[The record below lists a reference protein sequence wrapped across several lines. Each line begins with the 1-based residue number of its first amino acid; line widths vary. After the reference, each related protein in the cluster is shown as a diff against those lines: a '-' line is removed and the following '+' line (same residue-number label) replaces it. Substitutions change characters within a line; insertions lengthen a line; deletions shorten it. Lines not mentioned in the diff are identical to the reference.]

1 MLFILLFIAMWVLDK
16 KCDTYLFFRFLG
28 TFILGGM
35 LFVVGSYIANANAV
49 QSDAPILT
57 ENFATSGFTRN
68 RQGDKFFV
76 YANENGTFQVS
87 ADSVQMREGTKNEIK
102 TYTKSYPKIYKYL
115 FFFPDKLYYKVEIK
129 PWQRL
134 FSLL

>member
-1 MLFILLFIAMWVLDK
+1 MLFILLFIIMWFLDRK
-16 KCDTYLFFRFLG
+16 FDTYLLFRVLG

-35 LFVVGSYIANANAV
+35 LFLVGICMANSNATN
-49 QSDAPILT
+49 SDIPILQET
-57 ENFATSGFTRN
+57 FATSGFTRN
-68 RQGDKFFV
+68 RYGDKFFV
-76 YANENGTFQVS
+76 YANENGTSQVS
-87 ADSVQMREGTKNEIK
+87 ADSIQVKQGTKNEIK
-102 TYTKSYPKIYKYL
+102 TYTKSYPKIYKIM